1 MAYGRQRGCAGLDS
15 LKMQQIQ
22 EHILKISRIIDET
35 PSVKAFRV
43 DLPEGADIDFCP
55 GQFFMVS
62 FVDDAEIKTT
72 RAYSIASSPLNNNY
86 LEIALNR
93 VGPFTTKLFSMK
105 EGDLLKFKGP
115 YGKVYFNEEIKN
127 NIVLIA
133 GGTGI
138 TPLIGI
144 IRYCTDKNLSN
155 KIKLIYSVKTPQDI
169 IYKDDLEKIKNKNKN
184 FDYVATVTRD
194 GDSGWK
200 GAKGRINLNLLKENI
215 EDVNG
220 SICFLCGSKEFVH
233 SIIEMLE
240 SLGVKKEQIK
250 TDIWG

>member
-1 MAYGRQRGCAGLDS
+1 
-15 LKMQQIQ
+15 MQQIQ
-22 EHILKISRIIDET
+22 EFILRISKITDET
-35 PSVKAFRV
+35 PLVKSFRAE
-43 DLPEGADIDFCP
+43 LPKNISIDFYP

-62 FVDDAEIKTT
+62 FAEDAEIKTA
-72 RAYSIASSPLNNNY
+72 RAYSIASSPLNKSY
-86 LEIALNR
+86 LEIALDK

-115 YGKVYFNEEIKN
+115 YGKFYFNEEMKN
-127 NIVLIA
+127 NLVLVA

-144 IRYCTDKNLSN
+144 VRYCNDKKLNN
-155 KIKLIYSVKTPQDI
+155 KIRFLYSVRTPSDI
-169 IYKDDLEKIKNKNKN
+169 IYKEDLEKIKNENNN
-184 FDYVATVTRD
+184 FDYVVTITRQEVN
-194 GDSGWK
+194 DSWK
-200 GAKGRINLNLLKENI
+200 GRKGRVDLNLLKENI
-215 EDVNG
+215 EDIEN
-220 SICFLCGSKEFVH
+220 SIYYLCGPKDFVH